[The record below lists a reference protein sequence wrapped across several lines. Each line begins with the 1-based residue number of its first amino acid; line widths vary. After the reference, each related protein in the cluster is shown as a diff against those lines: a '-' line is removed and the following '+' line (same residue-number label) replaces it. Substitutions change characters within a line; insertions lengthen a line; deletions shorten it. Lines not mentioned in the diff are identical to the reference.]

1 MFPSF
6 GSGGGAGVRG
16 AQKLLALTQFLCEV
30 AVLQPARGGREVSRT
45 RSFDLKSYLLT
56 LQMISAPQS
65 QRWAPTTGLCGLY
78 QWAGCRELAGRTLD
92 EGTDL
97 AMEEDPSQFLL
108 LFPR

>member
-30 AVLQPARGGREVSRT
+30 AVLQPARGGRE
-45 RSFDLKSYLLT
+45 
-56 LQMISAPQS
+56 S